1 MARRAASG
9 RLGGLSPAH
18 PAGECTSE
26 SEAESAKESPQ
37 HVPAAAPRI
46 QEQQRGGW
54 QPGEDAEP
62 WDLGTEDRSDSGDSD
77 LEPALCSPTGEADT

>member
-9 RLGGLSPAH
+9 RLGLSCPY

-26 SEAESAKESPQ
+26 SEAESVKETPQ
-37 HVPAAAPRI
+37 QGPKR
-46 QEQQRGGW
+46 QEQQSCGW

-62 WDLGTEDRSDSGDSD
+62 WELGTEDRTDSGDSD
-77 LEPALCSPTGEADT
+77 LEPALTSPTGEE

>member
-9 RLGGLSPAH
+9 RLGLSCPY

-26 SEAESAKESPQ
+26 SEAESVKETPQ
-37 HVPAAAPRI
+37 QVPKR
-46 QEQQRGGW
+46 QEQQSCGW

-62 WDLGTEDRSDSGDSD
+62 WELGTEDRTDSGDSD
-77 LEPALCSPTGEADT
+77 LEPALTSPTGEK